1 MCSFKDLMKNDSP
14 IGGAANVAKEARV
27 AQSSDALNRTSAK
40 RVSLGKLDLGGRRT
54 TRPTLPAKATNP
66 ILEVYPA

>member
-14 IGGAANVAKEARV
+14 IGGAANVAKAARD

-40 RVSLGKLDLGGRRT
+40 RASLGKIRL
-54 TRPTLPAKATNP
+54 
-66 ILEVYPA
+66 

>member
-14 IGGAANVAKEARV
+14 IGGAANVAKEVRD
-27 AQSSDALNRTSAK
+27 AQSSDALNRRSVK
-40 RVSLGKLDLGGRRT
+40 RVSLGKKLDFGGMRT

-66 ILEVYPA
+66 ILEV